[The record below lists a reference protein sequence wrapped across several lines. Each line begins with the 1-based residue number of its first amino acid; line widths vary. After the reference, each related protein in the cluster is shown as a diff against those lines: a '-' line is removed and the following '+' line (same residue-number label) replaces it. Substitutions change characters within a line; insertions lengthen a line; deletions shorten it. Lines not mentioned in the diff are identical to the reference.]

1 MVDVFTYNFGF
12 DGSLDE
18 RADEVKSAI
27 KDYFDGHEDATLVEF
42 LGDVNSVPAEV
53 MKVRVR
59 IADGYDGYQI
69 LDDIKESPDA
79 LEGDVHIIQGGPE

>member
-27 KDYFDGHEDATLVEF
+27 RNYFNDREDAELVEF
-42 LGDVNSVPAEV
+42 LGDVDSVSADV

-59 IADGYDGYQI
+59 LTGETNGYQI
-69 LDDIKESPDA
+69 IDDLKGPTNT
-79 LEGDVHIIQGGPE
+79 LENGVHIIQGGPE

>member
-1 MVDVFTYNFGF
+1 MGSVFTYNFGF

-27 KDYFDGHEDATLVEF
+27 KNHFNDREDAVLVEF
-42 LGDVNSVPAEV
+42 LGDVNSVSAEV

-59 IADGYDGYQI
+59 IADGHNGYQV
-69 LDDIKESPDA
+69 LDDIKESGNA
-79 LEGDVHIIQGGPE
+79 LENGVHIIQGGPE

>member
-1 MVDVFTYNFGF
+1 MVDAFTYNFGF

-27 KDYFDGHEDATLVEF
+27 KNFFNDREDAELVEF
-42 LGDVNSVPAEV
+42 LGDVKSVPAEV

-59 IADGYDGYQI
+59 IADGHNGYQL
-69 LDDIKESPDA
+69 LDDIKESADP
-79 LEGDVHIIQGGPE
+79 LENGVHIIQGGPE